1 MEDKMEKGKV
11 FKIAEKTAYQSAG
24 IVSSELIRTEN
35 GTITIFAF
43 DQGQGLSEHTAPFDA
58 FVTILEGTAEVT
70 LGGTPHSLSSGE
82 AVIMPAG
89 IAHSV
94 RAIEPF
100 RMLLV
105 LLKTS

>member
-1 MEDKMEKGKV
+1 MIDEALKNSCNLVNFID
-11 FKIAEKTAYQSAG
+11 YQNSA
-24 IVSSELIRTEN
+24 IVSKTIIQNSS
-35 GTITIFAF
+35 GTITLFAF
-43 DQGQGLSEHTAPFDA
+43 DKGQSLSEHTAPFDA